1 MSHPCHPGKFSIKTL
16 AVSGV
21 AVALALSLTAC
32 QGGSSA
38 KNPAAG
44 TDKVTAADEIT
55 LADAY
60 ELGGYNPTNGYAA
73 LGVSPIYEGLLGL
86 ESKDPHKLPELRP
99 VLATTLPTSNADKT
113 EWTVE
118 VRDGVKFSDGSDFN
132 AQDVVA
138 NYKEAMNPATA
149 SEIGASFDMVDQ
161 INADGNK
168 VTFKLKYPYPDFP
181 SRLLLGLAPGEYMK
195 GGLASESPL
204 NTKPVGTGPYVL
216 ETLDSQKAVWIANPK
231 YWGKAPQV
239 KKLTTVYVPDDA
251 ARVARIRTKEFD
263 GSIIPPALANSL
275 KDLPDYQ
282 VVYADSADWRGI
294 SFPGNNAFCAD
305 LQARIAMNEAVN
317 RPEIIKKVL
326 FGAGKPAY
334 TPVSGVYEAYVPE
347 AQFKFDLEGAKK
359 RLDQAGWK
367 VGADGI
373 REKDGQRA
381 AFTLAYTS
389 NDTVR
394 RDLSVAFA
402 AAMKPLG
409 VDVKLEGTTWDALD
423 GRLDKVGILLG
434 GGDKPYSIDTQVYSI
449 LHTREANTSQ
459 YDNPGNYGS
468 PEMDK
473 ILEQARKSGDESER
487 VKLYQ
492 QAQKQY
498 LEAPNHVF
506 LAFLQHTYVTRDA
519 GWKTGNLTVEP
530 HSHGVNWGPWW
541 NLGQWEK

>member
-1 MSHPCHPGKFSIKTL
+1 MPHPGHPGKNTLKTL
-16 AVSGV
+16 AASG
-21 AVALALSLTAC
+21 AVLALALSLTAC
-32 QGGSSA
+32 QEGAPA
-38 KNPAAG
+38 KKTATNASQ
-44 TDKVTAADEIT
+44 TTAADEIT

-60 ELGGYNPTNGYAA
+60 ELGGYNPTNGYAE
-73 LGVSPIYEGLLGL
+73 LGVSPMYEGLLGL
-86 ESKDPHKLPELRP
+86 ESKDPHKLPQLRP
-99 VLATTLPTSNADKT
+99 VLATAMPTSNADKT

-118 VRDGVKFSDGSDFN
+118 VRSGVKFSDGSDFD

-138 NYKEAMNPATA
+138 NYKEVMNPATA
-149 SEIGASFDMVDQ
+149 SEIGASYEMVNQ
-161 INADGNK
+161 INTDGNK

-181 SRLLLGLAPGEYMK
+181 SRLLLGLAPSEYMK

-216 ETLDSQKAVWIANPK
+216 EKLDSQKAVWAANPN

-251 ARVARIRTKEFD
+251 ARVSRIRTKEFA

-275 KDLPDYQ
+275 KNLEGYK
-282 VVYADSADWRGI
+282 VVHADSADWRGV
-294 SFPGNNAFCAD
+294 SFPGSNAFCAD
-305 LQARIAMNEAVN
+305 PQARIALNEAVN
-317 RPEIIKKVL
+317 RKEIIEKVL
-326 FGAGKPAY
+326 FGAGKPAS
-334 TPVSGVYEAYVPE
+334 TPVSAVYEAYSPD

-359 RLDQAGWK
+359 RLDAAGWK
-367 VGADGI
+367 PGADGI

-409 VDVKLEGTTWDALD
+409 VDVKLEGTTWDALE

-473 ILEQARKSGDESER
+473 ILEQARQSGDESER

-498 LEAPNHVF
+498 LAAPNHVF
-506 LAFLQHTYVTRDA
+506 LAFLQHTYVTRDD